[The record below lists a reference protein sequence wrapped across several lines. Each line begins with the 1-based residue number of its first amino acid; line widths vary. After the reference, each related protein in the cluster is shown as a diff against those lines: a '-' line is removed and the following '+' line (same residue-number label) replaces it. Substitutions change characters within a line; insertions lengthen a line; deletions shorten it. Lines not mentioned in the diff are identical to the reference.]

1 MYWNEPTCQSATAS
15 PRSMRAT
22 RGYSSG
28 LAAPST
34 PNWTRPKR
42 SGDSE
47 NSFRCTN
54 SEAHLLNGIQ
64 RKGIISDNYVLNMIR
79 ARCK

>member
-1 MYWNEPTCQSATAS
+1 MKPTCQSATAS

-54 SEAHLLNGIQ
+54 SEAHLLIRIKQGV
-64 RKGIISDNYVLNMIR
+64 KSGIILCPVQSDMS
-79 ARCK
+79 